1 MELVPRA
8 VLEGVGYTI
17 ESYVAAELAQRRL
30 MPLLTDWSPQH
41 QSYHLC
47 YSGRRQLSVPLK
59 AFISFLRQRQKA

>member
-30 MPLLTDWSPQH
+30 MPLLTDWSPPH
-41 QSYHLC
+41 QSYHL
-47 YSGRRQLSVPLK
+47 Y
-59 AFISFLRQRQKA
+59 